1 MKDRATVKE
10 QFAGTFT
17 ADHYDGSYHDES
29 GFRTAAS
36 DEASSS
42 FSELTGG
49 LLQWSQVHGN
59 VKDVVRRAMFE
70 PYPHWSELYDC
81 CKRVIKEHVALNREF
96 SGDVTRARL
105 MGDAMALLKAKY
117 GKNAPKC
124 WLPIMKSLRHSK
136 ENA

>member
-1 MKDRATVKE
+1 MKDKEMVKE

-17 ADHYDGSYHDES
+17 AERYDGSYHDER
-29 GFRTAAS
+29 GFGTAAS
-36 DEASSS
+36 DEAAAS
-42 FSELTGG
+42 FFELTGG

-70 PYPHWSELYDC
+70 PYPYWSELYDC
-81 CKRVIKEHVALNREF
+81 CKRVIKEHAALNSGF

-117 GKNAPKC
+117 KVNAPKC
-124 WLPIMKSLRHSK
+124 WLPIMKSLRHTDR
-136 ENA
+136 